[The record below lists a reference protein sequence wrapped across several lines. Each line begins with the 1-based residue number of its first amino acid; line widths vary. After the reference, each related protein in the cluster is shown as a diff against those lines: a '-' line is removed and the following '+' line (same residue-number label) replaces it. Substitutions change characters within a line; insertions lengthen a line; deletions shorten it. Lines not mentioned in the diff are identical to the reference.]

1 MTMKQEE
8 IAALREHGALI
19 QKSKEHFIVR
29 LRVTG
34 GHAPATLLRAA
45 ADLAERFGD
54 GAAYD
59 LDAVDEAGFGIFAN
73 VAIPA
78 YSVLI
83 YSQD

>member
-1 MTMKQEE
+1 V
-8 IAALREHGALI
+8 LI
-19 QKSKEHFIVR
+19 NLSHEAVEGLPVR
-29 LRVTG
+29 L
-34 GHAPATLLRAA
+34 PAAGRWTLRLNSDAGIYS
-45 ADLAERFGD
+45 ERFGD